1 MIRTATHNDLKS
13 ISELTEDAK
22 KIMQQDNNPQWD
34 EKYPLIE
41 HFEEDIANQ
50 SLFVLEEESK
60 IYGYIVIDQ
69 NQSKWYD
76 ELEWPIDR
84 KGGYV
89 IHRLAGSPEYKG
101 AATALF
107 DFAVKRALDHD
118 IHVLL
123 TDTYAVNRRA
133 QNLFEKFGFK
143 KVGEADLDY
152 HPFDKE
158 EPFYAYY
165 RILEEE

>member
-1 MIRTATHNDLKS
+1 MIRTATINDLNAV
-13 ISELTEDAK
+13 SELTENAK
-22 KIMQQDNNPQWD
+22 KIMKKDNNPQWD
-34 EKYPLIE
+34 EKYPLLE
-41 HFEEDIANQ
+41 HFEDDIKHQN
-50 SLFVLEEESK
+50 LFVLEENNE

-76 ELEWPIDR
+76 ELEWPVDR
-84 KGGYV
+84 KGAYV
-89 IHRLAGSPEYKG
+89 IHRLAGSPDYKG
-101 AATALF
+101 AATELF
-107 DFAVKRALDHD
+107 DFAVQLALDHD

-123 TDTYAVNRRA
+123 TDTYAINHRA

-165 RILEEE
+165 RNLI

>member
-1 MIRTATHNDLKS
+1 MIRVATRKDLDA
-13 ISELTEDAK
+13 ISSLTEDAK
-22 KIMQQDNNPQWD
+22 KIMQKGNNPQWD
-34 EKYPLIE
+34 EDYPLIE
-41 HFEEDIANQ
+41 HFEEDINHE
-50 SLFVLEEESK
+50 SLFVLEENAQ

-76 ELEWPIDR
+76 ELEWPVDR

-107 DFAVKRALDHD
+107 DFAVKRALEHD
-118 IHVLL
+118 VHVLL
-123 TDTYAVNRRA
+123 TDTYAVNHRA
-133 QNLFEKFGFK
+133 QNLFEKFGFT

-158 EPFYAYY
+158 EAFYAYY
-165 RILEEE
+165 RILEE